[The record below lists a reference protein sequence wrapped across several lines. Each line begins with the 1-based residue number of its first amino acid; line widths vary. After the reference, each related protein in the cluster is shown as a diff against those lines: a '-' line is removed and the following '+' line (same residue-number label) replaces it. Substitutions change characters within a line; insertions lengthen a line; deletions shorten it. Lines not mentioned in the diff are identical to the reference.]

1 MNQNEHYEELFQ
13 NFDKAD
19 AFDKIAELFYNRNFS
34 SASKSEIE
42 LLMFHFYMKAMIEA
56 NKKDDGTIDY
66 PQCSDYE
73 ISKQLGITQ
82 EKVRGLK
89 IKKQARYPEAFDWQ
103 KSLMSIKDNIRLDDN
118 AKRIIIPIPDPNLN
132 AEIRNFISQKGGYID
147 FESGKDYIRIRVEYY
162 LLLTCETFNESEK
175 KKFIKET
182 RKALHKAN
190 EYENDM
196 DVMDAKQVVSDV
208 LSVVGTGLD
217 VVDRITQIVNPKNAL
232 IDVLHSAIS
241 KKLGIL

>member
-66 PQCSDYE
+66 AQCSDYE

-132 AEIRNFISQKGGYID
+132 AEIRNFISEHGGYID
-147 FESGKDYIRIRVEYY
+147 FESGKDHIRIRVEYY
-162 LLLTCETFNESEK
+162 LLLMCETFDEKEK

-182 RKALHKAN
+182 KKALHKAN
-190 EYENDM
+190 EQEDDM
-196 DVMDAKQVVSDV
+196 DVIDVKQMVGDIF
-208 LSVVGTGLD
+208 SVVGTGLD
-217 VVDRITQIVNPKNAL
+217 IVDRITQAVNPKNAL
-232 IDVLHSAIS
+232 INVLHSAIS
-241 KKLGIL
+241 KKLKIL

>member
-34 SASKSEIE
+34 SESKSEIE

-66 PQCSDYE
+66 AQCSDYE

-162 LLLTCETFNESEK
+162 LLLMYETLNIEDK
-175 KKFIKET
+175 KKFKKEIKKE
-182 RKALHKAN
+182 LHDKNKQEN
-190 EYENDM
+190 E
-196 DVMDAKQVVSDV
+196 
-208 LSVVGTGLD
+208 LD
-217 VVDRITQIVNPKNAL
+217 VIDKKQMIMEL
-232 IDVLHSAIS
+232 I
-241 KKLGIL
+241 KLGLNAADGVIYPLNLSNPLAMIFHGLVQGL